1 MEERKMPD
9 NYMQKA
15 LEYIDNNITSAISLN
30 DIAFIAGFSVPQFY
44 RLFKRLTGDTVGS
57 YILRRKLIIASSEVK
72 NSNKSISSIAF
83 DYGFASHDVFTRAF
97 IRVFGVSPKEYR
109 NTGGLP
115 PLKRYSIKYSE
126 QEKKVHQMEFQ
137 VVDLPGFDVIGLEC
151 NAETWDNNGNIGEL
165 WSNFLMKVE
174 VLNQVQKPMR
184 MYGICEHEYYDNGHF
199 KYMAT
204 VGVSEA
210 VKIPKDMVKRSI
222 KSQTFFQASVPASIS
237 VPDAYSA
244 AVGYAKSLGFE
255 IEDYDYIEVYDET
268 FRDPAFYSFEL
279 LIPVK

>member
-1 MEERKMPD
+1 MSD
-9 NYMQKA
+9 NHMQKA
-15 LEYIDNNITSAISLN
+15 LEYIDNNITSDISLN

-57 YILRRKLIIASSEVK
+57 YILRRKLIIASREVK
-72 NSNKSISSIAF
+72 GGDKSISNIAF

-109 NTGGLP
+109 NIGELP
-115 PLKRYSIKYSE
+115 PLKRYSIKYEE
-126 QEKKVHQMEFQ
+126 QEKKAYQMEFQ
-137 VVDLPGFDVIGLEC
+137 VVDSSSFEVIGLEC
-151 NAETWDNNGNIGEL
+151 NAEIWDTNGNIGKL
-165 WSNFLMKVE
+165 WSNFLTRVEKVS
-174 VLNQVQKPMR
+174 QVQKPMT

-199 KYMAT
+199 KYMAA
-204 VGVSEA
+204 VGIDEA

-222 KSQTFFQASVPASIS
+222 KPQTFFQASVPASIS

-255 IEDYDYIEVYDET
+255 IEDYDYIEVYNKT
-268 FRDPAFYSFEL
+268 FRDPAFHSFEL